1 MILLFGISDGVR
13 PSFYI
18 IASMRRICKRFPDF
32 AKKRNCCF
40 FFRQNRLQYRK
51 TAPLGAGRTGAEE
64 DADMELCNAREM
76 KALLEANGFHFSK
89 AKGQNFLTAAWV
101 PQRIAEEAGVGP
113 DAGVLEVGPGIG
125 PLTEQ
130 LCLRAGKVL
139 AVELD
144 RRLQPILAKTVGRFD
159 NLELRFADVMEL
171 DLAQTVRESFPGLR
185 PMACANLPYYITS
198 PILTKLLES
207 RAFESVT
214 VMIQKEVAQRICAAP
229 GSGEGGAFTVF
240 CHWYAAPKMLFDVPP
255 DCFLPRP
262 KVTSTV
268 ITLKTRP
275 APPCPVADEALF
287 FRVVRAAFAQRR
299 KTLAN
304 ALSAGFPNLGK
315 ETITELLTAC
325 GLSPAVR
332 GEALTIEQF
341 AAVANALADRS

>member
-1 MILLFGISDGVR
+1 MDL
-13 PSFYI
+13 
-18 IASMRRICKRFPDF
+18 
-32 AKKRNCCF
+32 
-40 FFRQNRLQYRK
+40 
-51 TAPLGAGRTGAEE
+51 T
-64 DADMELCNAREM
+64 NAREM
-76 KALLEANGFHFSK
+76 RELLEANGFHFSK

-101 PQRIAEEAGVGP
+101 PQRIAEEAGV
-113 DAGVLEVGPGIG
+113 DREAGVLEVGPGIG

-130 LCLRAGKVL
+130 LCLRAGRVL

-144 RRLQPILAKTVGRFD
+144 QRLKPILKKTVGHFD
-159 NLELRFADVMEL
+159 NLELRFADVMDL
-171 DLAQTVRESFPGLR
+171 DLVETVREAFPGLR

-207 RAFESVT
+207 RAFDSVT

-229 GSGEGGAFTVF
+229 GTGEGSAFTLF
-240 CHWYAAPKMLFDVPP
+240 CHWYAEPRMLFDVPP

-268 ITLKTRP
+268 ITLKTRRE
-275 APPCPVADEALF
+275 PPCPVADEALF

-299 KTLAN
+299 KTLSN
-304 ALSAGFPNLGK
+304 ALAAGFPALGK
-315 ETITELLTAC
+315 ERIIEVLSSC

-341 AAVANALADRS
+341 AAIANRLAEADGR